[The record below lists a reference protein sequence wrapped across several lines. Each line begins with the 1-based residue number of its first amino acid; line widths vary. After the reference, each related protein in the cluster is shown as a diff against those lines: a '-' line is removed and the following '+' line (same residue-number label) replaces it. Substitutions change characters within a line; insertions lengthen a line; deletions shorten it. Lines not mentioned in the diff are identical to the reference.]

1 MARPHRYAKR
11 CGREFWSTGVLRI
24 VGIAPRAR
32 GVGGALRAMLIYT
45 RGGKGSVLTISTW
58 RTEAKNV
65 IQSESLCI
73 KGALV
78 AIAIVLF
85 TSCAQVATVRNVE
98 PVAPSVG
105 NISTPS
111 FPTNRDARQSPET
124 ALSQTL
130 EIAAKAWAD
139 LTRDPANDRAVQVY
153 NYAVGRITSLLQLT
167 GKLPRAGT
175 VSIRAGASAYHL
187 TFTSEVR
194 DFADP
199 QTAHFIP
206 ADELAISGKYYTQR
220 IRRDGIGAPVLAE
233 LDRPL
238 KDARK
243 QFLVPEKIFYS
254 LTAVLEFRGSEAR
267 LAMEDPLTSDRI
279 SIAGRNYLLAADL
292 SIGTAAL
299 LAKDRPQRLGFIRM
313 IRPAKYANTARLV
326 RLQAYDRN
334 KIPVLVIHGLQD
346 TPATWAPLLNE
357 LRSDPQIDRRY
368 QFWVYNYPSG
378 YPFFYS
384 AALLR
389 EELDRVDQTYPDH
402 KRIVLIGHSM
412 GGLVA
417 RLMVTD
423 SNLMLWKAYFGKVR
437 REIPMDP
444 GPKKLIERLLI
455 FQRRAEVSRVIFIS
469 TPHRGSE
476 LASNW
481 IGRTGIA
488 LVKLPANLTNAGDA
502 AIPFEIK
509 APGVDN
515 PNRMHFPTSIDTLSP
530 NNRFVREL
538 NNLPIARHIPY
549 HSIMGDRG
557 RGDTPNSSDGVVPYW
572 SSHLDG
578 AQSERIVP
586 SDHGAHQNKEGI
598 EEVHRILLLN
608 LRQLP

>member
-1 MARPHRYAKR
+1 MLKIHR
-11 CGREFWSTGVLRI
+11 
-24 VGIAPRAR
+24 
-32 GVGGALRAMLIYT
+32 
-45 RGGKGSVLTISTW
+45 RGGKGSILSISSCRTDTENVL
-58 RTEAKNV
+58 
-65 IQSESLCI
+65 QSESLNI

-98 PVAPSVG
+98 PRAPGVG
-105 NISTPS
+105 NVSAHS
-111 FPTNRDARQSPET
+111 FPTKRDARQDPET

-139 LTRDPANDRAVQVY
+139 LARDPANERAVQVY
-153 NYAVGRITSLLQLT
+153 NYSIGRITSLLQST
-167 GKLPRAGT
+167 GKLPRAGA
-175 VSIRAGASAYHL
+175 VSIGAGASAYQL
-187 TFTSEVR
+187 TFASEVR

-238 KDARK
+238 KNARK
-243 QFLVPEKIFYS
+243 QFLIPEKIFYS

-279 SIAGRNYLLAADL
+279 SIAGRSYPLAADL

-326 RLQAYDRN
+326 RLQPYDRN

-357 LRSDPQIDRRY
+357 LRREPQINRRY

-384 AALLR
+384 AELLR
-389 EELDRVDQTYPDH
+389 EELDRVDKTYPDH
-402 KRIVLIGHSM
+402 KKIILIGHSM

-423 SNLMLWKAYFGKVR
+423 SNLMFWKAYFGKPPKEV
-437 REIPMDP
+437 PMDP
-444 GPKKLIERLLI
+444 TPKDFIERLLI
-455 FQRRAEVSRVIFIS
+455 FRHRAEVSRVIFIS
-469 TPHRGSE
+469 TPHRGSL

-509 APGVDN
+509 AATGVDK

-530 NNRFVREL
+530 NNRFVRAL
-538 NNLPIARHIPY
+538 NHLPIADRIPY
-549 HSIMGDRG
+549 HSIIGDRG
-557 RGDTPNSSDGVVPYW
+557 RRDTPNSSDGVVPYW

-608 LRQLP
+608 LRQSS

>member
-11 CGREFWSTGVLRI
+11 CGRESWSTGVLRI

-45 RGGKGSVLTISTW
+45 RGAKGPLSPILSC
-58 RTEAKNV
+58 RTNNA
-65 IQSESLCI
+65 IRWDSLSI

-78 AIAIVLF
+78 AFAIVLF

-98 PVAPSVG
+98 PGAPTALSKRRAGSVG

-111 FPTNRDARQSPET
+111 FPTNRDARQDPET
-124 ALSQTL
+124 ALSQTV

-139 LTRDPANDRAVQVY
+139 LTRDPSNDRAIQVY
-153 NYAVGRITSLLQLT
+153 NYSVGRITSLLQST
-167 GKLPRAGT
+167 GKLPRAGA
-175 VSIRAGASAYHL
+175 VSIGAGASASAYHL
-187 TFTSEVR
+187 TFTSQVR

-238 KDARK
+238 KNARK
-243 QFLVPEKIFYS
+243 QFLIPERIFYS

-267 LAMEDPLTSDRI
+267 LAMEDPLTSDQI
-279 SIAGRNYLLAADL
+279 SIAGRNYPLAADL

-313 IRPAKYANTARLV
+313 IRPAKYANTVRLV
-326 RLQAYDRN
+326 RLQPYDRS

-389 EELDRVDQTYPDH
+389 EELDRVDQTYPIT
-402 KRIVLIGHSM
+402 KRL
-412 GGLVA
+412 
-417 RLMVTD
+417 
-423 SNLMLWKAYFGKVR
+423 Y
-437 REIPMDP
+437 
-444 GPKKLIERLLI
+444 
-455 FQRRAEVSRVIFIS
+455 
-469 TPHRGSE
+469 
-476 LASNW
+476 
-481 IGRTGIA
+481 
-488 LVKLPANLTNAGDA
+488 
-502 AIPFEIK
+502 
-509 APGVDN
+509 
-515 PNRMHFPTSIDTLSP
+515 
-530 NNRFVREL
+530 
-538 NNLPIARHIPY
+538 
-549 HSIMGDRG
+549 
-557 RGDTPNSSDGVVPYW
+557 
-572 SSHLDG
+572 
-578 AQSERIVP
+578 
-586 SDHGAHQNKEGI
+586 
-598 EEVHRILLLN
+598 
-608 LRQLP
+608 

>member
-1 MARPHRYAKR
+1 
-11 CGREFWSTGVLRI
+11 
-24 VGIAPRAR
+24 
-32 GVGGALRAMLIYT
+32 MLIYT
-45 RGGKGSVLTISTW
+45 RGGEGPDLAISSC
-58 RTEAKNV
+58 RTETENV
-65 IQSESLCI
+65 IQWESSSI
-73 KGALV
+73 KGVLV
-78 AIAIVLF
+78 ASAIVLF
-85 TSCAQVATVRNVE
+85 ASCAQVATVKNVE
-98 PVAPSVG
+98 PGAPTALSKRQACRTGSVG
-105 NISTPS
+105 NLSPPS
-111 FPTNRDARQSPET
+111 FPTKRDARQDPET

-139 LTRDPANDRAVQVY
+139 LTRDPSNDRAVQIY
-153 NYAVGRITSLLQLT
+153 NYSVGQITSLLQST
-167 GKLPRAGT
+167 GKLPRAGA
-175 VSIRAGASAYHL
+175 VSIGAGVSAYRL
-187 TFTSEVR
+187 TFSSEVK

-199 QTAHFIP
+199 QTAHLIP

-220 IRRDGIGAPVLAE
+220 IRRDGIGAPVLVE

-238 KDARK
+238 KNARK
-243 QFLVPEKIFYS
+243 QFLIPEKIFYS

-279 SIAGRNYLLAADL
+279 SIAGRNYPLAADL

-326 RLQAYDRN
+326 RLQPYDRN

-384 AALLR
+384 AVLLR

-402 KRIVLIGHSM
+402 KKIILIGHSM
-412 GGLVA
+412 GGLVS

-423 SNLMLWKAYFGKVR
+423 SNLNFWKAYFGKPPTEV
-437 REIPMDP
+437 PMDP
-444 GPKKLIERLLI
+444 GPKKFIERLLI
-455 FQRRAEVSRVIFIS
+455 FQHRAEVSRVIFIS
-469 TPHRGSE
+469 TPHRGSG

-481 IGRTGIA
+481 IGRIGIA

-509 APGVDN
+509 AAGVDN

-598 EEVHRILLLN
+598 EEVHRILILN
-608 LRQLP
+608 LRQLPLARD